1 VPCNATAITITAIS
15 IAGFSITLAVA
26 MTKSLAV
33 SVASTQA
40 LWGPVGIGDASGVP
54 GNATA
59 QANSVAR
66 LSITLAV
73 AMVKSISVASSQ
85 ALWGPVRVGDA
96 SGVPGNATAQAI
108 PGLSICITLSSAPIA
123 SAFKSVCLDRWPALL
138 VIAITDACL
147 SIGCSKESRKS
158 QEKFHYCQCLFNP
171 LQKTELL

>member
-1 VPCNATAITITAIS
+1 MPGNATAITITAIS

-59 QANSVAR
+59 QA
-66 LSITLAV
+66 
-73 AMVKSISVASSQ
+73 
-85 ALWGPVRVGDA
+85 
-96 SGVPGNATAQAI
+96 I

-147 SIGCSKESRKS
+147 SKESRKS
-158 QEKFHYCQCLFNP
+158 LKIKIGNFKKYCF
-171 LQKTELL
+171 